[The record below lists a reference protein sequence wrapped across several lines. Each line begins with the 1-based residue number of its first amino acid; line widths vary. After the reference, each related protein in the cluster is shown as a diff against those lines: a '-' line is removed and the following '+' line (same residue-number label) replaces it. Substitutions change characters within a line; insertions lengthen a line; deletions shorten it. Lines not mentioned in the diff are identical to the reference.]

1 MDTTIVHSVADT
13 AVTGVF
19 LDPADCR
26 VDDLAAFVRQ
36 PTDPDDCPSACEI
49 TSGVPVYDCGA
60 LRKQLAQADR
70 RAALMSEWCAVM
82 DRGPGVIVMRTA
94 FDDLA
99 LLDAATEQFTGLI
112 EQERVTGGGGDHFA
126 KPGAN
131 DRVWNALEKLCLR
144 DPDLFARYYANDMIA
159 LASEAW
165 LGPAYQVTSQINR
178 VNPGGAAQVAHRD
191 YHLGFFAAQGAARFP
206 AHVHRMSPWLTLQGA
221 VAHVD
226 MPVASGPTLYLPHS
240 QKYPAGYLVAGR
252 PEFQVFFDAHH
263 VQLPLRRG
271 DAVFFNPALMHAAGH
286 NRSRDILR
294 LANLLQISS
303 AFGRAMEAVDR
314 TRMSKRL
321 YPALLSAVALG
332 TLTATQV
339 ERAVAACA
347 EGYAFPTDLD
357 RDPPLGGLAP
367 ESQQALMLRALRERW
382 ELARFDEVLVE
393 RAARQQ
399 SHAGAMCS

>member
-1 MDTTIVHSVADT
+1 MNFAEIKVVPP
-13 AVTGVF
+13 AVGEQTL
-19 LDPADCR
+19 LDPAQCR
-26 VDDLAAFVRQ
+26 VEDLDAVARQ
-36 PTDPDDCPSACEI
+36 PTDPAACPSAHAI
-49 TSGVPVYDCGA
+49 TSGVPIYDCTS
-60 LRKQLAQADR
+60 LRAQLAKPGR
-70 RAALMSEWCAVM
+70 REALLAELVAVM
-82 DRGPGVIVMRTA
+82 DRGPGVLVLTA
-94 FDDLA
+94 AFNDPT
-99 LLDAATEQFTGLI
+99 LLDAATVQFAALI

-159 LASEAW
+159 LTSEAW

-178 VNPGGAAQVAHRD
+178 VNPGGAAQIAHRD
-191 YHLGFFAAQGAARFP
+191 YHLGFFTAQGAARFP
-206 AHVHRMSPWLTLQGA
+206 AQVHRVSPWLTLQGA

-226 MPVASGPTLYLPHS
+226 MPLESGPTLYLPHS
-240 QKYPAGYLVAGR
+240 QKYGAGYLVAGR
-252 PEFQVFFDAHH
+252 PEFQAYFDAHH

-303 AFGRAMEAVDR
+303 AFGRAMETVDR
-314 TRMSKRL
+314 TRMSRTL
-321 YPALLSAVALG
+321 YPALLSAVARG
-332 TLTATQV
+332 TLTAAQV
-339 ERAVAACA
+339 ACAVAACA

-367 ESQQALMLRALRERW
+367 ESQQALMLRALGERW
-382 ELARFDEVLVE
+382 ESARFEEVLVE

-399 SHAGAMCS
+399 SHAGRTFS